1 LVGKKWRNVSVVR
14 KRGLKTKGEK
24 MKLTINLVGLC
35 ISMLLSGWCLGMA
48 HFYYGN
54 SLQSAALMIFISFP
68 GLAGLYFST
77 KIKSAK
83 LKWLL
88 LVINYLFATYFNVL
102 QFLFI
107 LFQTF

>member
-1 LVGKKWRNVSVVR
+1 
-14 KRGLKTKGEK
+14 

-35 ISMLLSGWCLGMA
+35 ISMLLSGWCLVMA

-88 LVINYLFATYFNVL
+88 LVINYLPISIYFVSNFLKSATK
-102 QFLFI
+102 
-107 LFQTF
+107 QTIKKERVECYQ

>member
-1 LVGKKWRNVSVVR
+1 
-14 KRGLKTKGEK
+14 
-24 MKLTINLVGLC
+24 MKLNVNLIGLC
-35 ISMLLSGWCLGMA
+35 VSMLVSAWFLIVGHL
-48 HFYYGN
+48 YYGW
-54 SLQSAALMIFISFP
+54 SHGVVLMILMLFP

>member
-1 LVGKKWRNVSVVR
+1 
-14 KRGLKTKGEK
+14 
-24 MKLTINLVGLC
+24 
-35 ISMLLSGWCLGMA
+35 ML
-48 HFYYGN
+48 
-54 SLQSAALMIFISFP
+54 FP

>member
-1 LVGKKWRNVSVVR
+1 
-14 KRGLKTKGEK
+14 

-54 SLQSAALMIFISFP
+54 SLQSAALIIFISFP

-83 LKWLL
+83 VKWLL

>member
-1 LVGKKWRNVSVVR
+1 MAERFCCKKKRIKNKRRKNETNYQFGRVMYIYVTVWLVS
-14 KRGLKTKGEK
+14 RG
-24 MKLTINLVGLC
+24 
-35 ISMLLSGWCLGMA
+35 A

-83 LKWLL
+83 VRWML
-88 LVINYLFATYFNVL
+88 LVINYLFATYFNVF